1 MIVLPA
7 RLTSEKNA
15 SVPSAYFRYG
25 ACLRR
30 AVPFADGL
38 QLRLRVHGQ
47 TCCRGPCAWFY
58 LILWTTPAPYTKIT
72 KAYQKHRCFS
82 CFGNFQPTRPQ
93 VVAALL
99 STLVVLDFAP
109 KKRGWCDDDVLCYVE
124 FELQR
129 LSWTIPESDQEAA
142 QSWEV
147 WFLRNPQC
155 CLYWCCNDQTLKSLS
170 ARCKILTA
178 LSAIGDLFSCWVETF
193 HILGMLLISQLKHP
207 IFVCQSNHEC
217 VPQIWH
223 LLSKPSLVCRI
234 PEAGLHMGT
243 GLEGPHICKHWT
255 PQWHCSR
262 PMKNWYINDVL
273 TTDSC
278 LFAWS
283 MYFSPT
289 IRANL
294 ESCKFC
300 LPQLEEPAD
309 LPELRTPLHLTG
321 WKHITTLK
329 HSETI
334 CHMGVSKNR
343 GNPPQ
348 IMNFNRGFPL

>member
-47 TCCRGPCAWFY
+47 TCVGGLVHGSILFSD
-58 LILWTTPAPYTKIT
+58 ILWTTPAPYTKIT
-72 KAYQKHRCFS
+72 KAYQKHR

-109 KKRGWCDDDVLCYVE
+109 KKRGWCADVLCYVE

-155 CLYWCCNDQTLKSLS
+155 GLYWCCNDQTLKSLS
-170 ARCKILTA
+170 AGCKILTA
-178 LSAIGDLFSCWVETF
+178 LSAIGGTIQLLGWNVSYSWYVIDKSIET
-193 HILGMLLISQLKHP
+193 
-207 IFVCQSNHEC
+207 SN
-217 VPQIWH
+217 
-223 LLSKPSLVCRI
+223 
-234 PEAGLHMGT
+234 
-243 GLEGPHICKHWT
+243 
-255 PQWHCSR
+255 
-262 PMKNWYINDVL
+262 
-273 TTDSC
+273 
-278 LFAWS
+278 
-283 MYFSPT
+283 
-289 IRANL
+289 
-294 ESCKFC
+294 FC
-300 LPQLEEPAD
+300 LPKQP
-309 LPELRTPLHLTG
+309 
-321 WKHITTLK
+321 WM
-329 HSETI
+329 
-334 CHMGVSKNR
+334 C
-343 GNPPQ
+343 PP
-348 IMNFNRGFPL
+348 NLAFP